1 MAELGEH
8 EDERQRKTEQE
19 HSRSQW
25 HSPHLTR
32 IDTASRRLKR
42 RIARFRDSP
51 GARKTTGD
59 EFPRCLGSLLGP
71 RFRRREDEMAEHSV
85 GTREEWQKARDDLAK
100 LEAEQAKHDEEIKEK
115 RLALP
120 WVPVEKEYVF
130 DTEDG
135 KKTLAEL
142 FDGRS
147 QLLAYNIMFGPDYTL
162 GACPGCTNLGDG
174 LDGSLIHV
182 NHRDVTLLC
191 FSRAPIERLTA
202 YKQRMGW
209 EFPYVSTYNT
219 DFAFDFGLALTEEQ
233 AQEIPQVKEMID
245 DPPEWLQEWSRQIG
259 AELKDGL
266 REGPSWIAFAREN
279 GTVYHTYT
287 VMAPDPF
294 VAPYFSF
301 LLDRTPMPQPAEVR
315 VWRKDEY
322 PD

>member
-1 MAELGEH
+1 MPDH
-8 EDERQRKTEQE
+8 K
-19 HSRSQW
+19 
-25 HSPHLTR
+25 
-32 IDTASRRLKR
+32 I
-42 RIARFRDSP
+42 
-51 GARKTTGD
+51 
-59 EFPRCLGSLLGP
+59 
-71 RFRRREDEMAEHSV
+71 
-85 GTREEWQKARDDLAK
+85 GTRKEWQAARDELAK
-100 LEAEQAKHDEEIKEK
+100 LESEHAERNEEIKRR

-120 WVPVEKEYVF
+120 WVAVEKEYEF

-162 GACPGCTNLGDG
+162 GACPGCTSLGDG
-174 LDGSLIHV
+174 LDGSLIHL

-202 YKQRMGW
+202 YKRRMGW
-209 EFPYVSTYNT
+209 QFP
-219 DFAFDFGLALTEEQ
+219 E
-233 AQEIPQVKEMID
+233 VKQMID
-245 DPPEWLQEWSRQIG
+245 NPPDWLEEWSRQIG

-294 VAPYFSF
+294 VAPYFNF
-301 LLDRTPMPQPAEVR
+301 LLERTPKAQPAEPR
-315 VWRKDEY
+315 SWRKDEY
-322 PD
+322 PAPA